1 MKQNLVVV
9 RINETLSRMGE
20 KRVFE
25 EKRIPLSKLVP
36 GAVIKISEQRVM
48 NVLELTEEEM
58 SFKIDNDRCYT
69 LNRYW
74 QVLGTVK
81 MSCVPTGYVE
91 DFERFAFYFETPVKK
106 PEEGA
111 YERMTELIDTMHL
124 NTEAQES
131 WKNIPLAREI
141 MHLVKDCTPLRD
153 EEIDPSVRMLIVST
167 LADDDLLSPKDTPRL
182 FLSFYQYFEIC
193 NELKTDQDAVQRGLK
208 QFANKLYKNLFEFTW
223 TVDPGM
229 TEDLYLRLF
238 AKKGSLRFDFAQL
251 LPEWE
256 KEVYDI
262 ESETAKKLGKTQ
274 RYRGF
279 CHSYWSTKTEVAE
292 KHGINWRSPRVMNPK
307 VRFD

>member
-48 NVLELTEEEM
+48 NVLELTEEEL
-58 SFKIDNDRCYT
+58 SFKIDNDRYYT

-81 MSCVPTGYVE
+81 MSCVPTSYVE
-91 DFERFAFYFETPVKK
+91 DFERFAFYFETSVKK
-106 PEEGA
+106 PEAGT

-141 MHLVKDCTPLRD
+141 MHLVKDCTPFRD

-256 KEVYDI
+256 KEIYDI

-279 CHSYWSTKTEVAE
+279 CHSYWSAKTEVAE